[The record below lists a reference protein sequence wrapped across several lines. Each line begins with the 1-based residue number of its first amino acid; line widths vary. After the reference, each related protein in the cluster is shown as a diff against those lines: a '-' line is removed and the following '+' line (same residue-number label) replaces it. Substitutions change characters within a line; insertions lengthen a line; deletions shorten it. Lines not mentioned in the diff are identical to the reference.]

1 MFYAW
6 YQRRQLEQQLTG
18 EESEWVSHQAQIGGK
33 GDHSHGGDDFMDV
46 PLQAGSV
53 NFGKSSDPS
62 QALLIEM
69 AWAGRITRHELEKAR
84 EMVTSDN
91 SRVLGALD
99 AHERSVRHP
108 LGARGRSTESSR

>member
-6 YQRRQLEQQLTG
+6 YNRRQIEQQLKG
-18 EESEWVSHQAQIGGK
+18 EASEWESHQAQIGGK
-33 GDHSHGGDDFMDV
+33 GSNGGSDAGDAFMDV

-69 AWAGRITRHELEKAR
+69 ASAGRITRHELETAR
-84 EMVTSDN
+84 KMVTSDN

-99 AHERSVRHP
+99 AHERSVCVCVCV
-108 LGARGRSTESSR
+108 